1 MRTSP
6 CLCAFISGGSAREA
20 NPVCIYEFWR
30 GGKKSAKTEV
40 WQALY
45 LSLRDSLPVHLY
57 LYYTHISAVFSL
69 SFIRAGTHTD
79 IPRSAYGSTGSP
91 AHRTNQSHTRW
102 RTPTSPLCPLGRRCR
117 APPLAAALPTATPL
131 THRSRSDTYMNRGS
145 PARSHLLPP
154 IKIKPLGP
162 STLRSIALSAA
173 PAQAG
178 AAMYGLSSSLSA
190 WSSRVATSA
199 LTRAGSTSAA
209 PAATRAAQPT
219 ASRK

>member
-1 MRTSP
+1 MASTVSLSP
-6 CLCAFISGGSAREA
+6 RLSPGAPLFILHPHKCCVLTLLYSGG
-20 NPVCIYEFWR
+20 
-30 GGKKSAKTEV
+30 
-40 WQALY
+40 
-45 LSLRDSLPVHLY
+45 H
-57 LYYTHISAVFSL
+57 THGYV
-69 SFIRAGTHTD
+69 
-79 IPRSAYGSTGSP
+79 PRSAYGSTGSP